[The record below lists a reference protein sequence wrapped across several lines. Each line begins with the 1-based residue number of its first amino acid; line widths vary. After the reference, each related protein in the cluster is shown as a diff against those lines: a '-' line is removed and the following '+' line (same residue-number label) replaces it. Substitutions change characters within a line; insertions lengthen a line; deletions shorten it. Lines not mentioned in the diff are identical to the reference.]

1 MKKKKTRIY
10 KVSLLLVESGKI
22 ITFSQHGIN
31 GKKSI
36 GVYFHYV
43 INNLWKTV
51 FKLCK
56 QIKGVQIERNFYTSF
71 SYFLIGSMIVNLIN
85 WNVDTCDADEVILW
99 TPWNWDRIVPLNVML
114 GILYT
119 VSTRVFF
126 TREY

>member
-1 MKKKKTRIY
+1 MQTNQGGSNWKE
-10 KVSLLLVESGKI
+10 LLY
-22 ITFSQHGIN
+22 Q
-31 GKKSI
+31 
-36 GVYFHYV
+36 
-43 INNLWKTV
+43 
-51 FKLCK
+51 
-56 QIKGVQIERNFYTSF
+56 F